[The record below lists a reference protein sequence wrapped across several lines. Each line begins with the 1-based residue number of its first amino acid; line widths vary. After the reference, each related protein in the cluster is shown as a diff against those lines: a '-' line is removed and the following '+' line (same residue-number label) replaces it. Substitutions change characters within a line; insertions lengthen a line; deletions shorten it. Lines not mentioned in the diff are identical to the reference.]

1 MSLLAGGGVLS
12 RSRRV
17 GRGRSWG
24 VTGRG
29 RCRGVLGRG
38 RCRGVLSGG
47 WSRGVLG
54 RGRCWGILGR
64 GRGWGIGSNRGG
76 GGSIGLSLGVLSC
89 SLIGDLSNISTVTVD
104 GVGHLLESAIGKCD
118 VVRTTGGISLP
129 GLFLTVVVAGVVI
142 LHGPVEGVLGGLI
155 GVLWGSR
162 GVARGV
168 RGGCSGGNSQEGGN
182 G

>member
-1 MSLLAGGGVLS
+1 MSLLAGGVLS

-17 GRGRSWG
+17 GRGRSRG
-24 VTGRG
+24 VTGGG

-64 GRGWGIGSNRGG
+64 GRGWGIGSNRGR

-89 SLIGDLSNISTVTVD
+89 SLVRDLSNISTITID
-104 GVGHLLESAIGKCD
+104 GVGYLL
-118 VVRTTGGISLP
+118 
-129 GLFLTVVVAGVVI
+129 
-142 LHGPVEGVLGGLI
+142 
-155 GVLWGSR
+155 
-162 GVARGV
+162 
-168 RGGCSGGNSQEGGN
+168 
-182 G
+182 